1 MSEEKIMVQKTT
13 ALLLAALA
21 FAVLAGAYAVY
32 AHPGA
37 QVQQSVPAAA
47 NPGSAAQAIRPPP
60 DAGPQPAV
68 QDVYIRALGTGAYDK
83 AEIAVKKGI
92 PVRFHFTADADAGC
106 GSYLVMEEFGVKLL
120 SRNGE
125 EQVAEFTPQQAG
137 TYEYHCGMHMFVGRM
152 VVS

>member
-1 MSEEKIMVQKTT
+1 MSEEKILIRKTT
-13 ALLLAALA
+13 ALLFAALA
-21 FAVLAGAYAVY
+21 IAVLAGAYAVY

-37 QVQQSVPAAA
+37 QVPQSASPGG
-47 NPGSAAQAIRPPP
+47 NPGNPAPVIGPPA

-68 QDVYIRALGTGAYDK
+68 QDFYIRALGTGSYDP
-83 AEIAVKKGI
+83 AEIAVKKGV
-92 PVRFHFTADADAGC
+92 PVRFHFTAEADAGC

-120 SRNGE
+120 SRNGG